1 MAKFEMSKA
10 FKEGALCD
18 IFIPIEKFVLVLKA
32 MREAGI
38 FRPVCKVKSMSLLL
52 FSKILVCL
60 ITLSYKISIPKC
72 QNVIV
77 SADQVSSLNAWSD
90 FKTAALSK
98 NLISTYFVSFA
109 FQIPAWRTWGPCTQN
124 RVRRLAQSVLNPCN
138 HRK

>member
-52 FSKILVCL
+52 FSKFF
-60 ITLSYKISIPKC
+60 
-72 QNVIV
+72 
-77 SADQVSSLNAWSD
+77 SLPN
-90 FKTAALSK
+90 
-98 NLISTYFVSFA
+98 NLIIQNKQTKMSKCHSFS
-109 FQIPAWRTWGPCTQN
+109 
-124 RVRRLAQSVLNPCN
+124 RLGLQS
-138 HRK
+138 

>member
-52 FSKILVCL
+52 FSK
-60 ITLSYKISIPKC
+60 Y
-72 QNVIV
+72 
-77 SADQVSSLNAWSD
+77 SSLPNTLMIQNKHTKMTKWHS
-90 FKTAALSK
+90 FSK
-98 NLISTYFVSFA
+98 L
-109 FQIPAWRTWGPCTQN
+109 
-124 RVRRLAQSVLNPCN
+124 RLQS
-138 HRK
+138 

>member
-52 FSKILVCL
+52 FSKVLNCRIIFSL
-60 ITLSYKISIPKC
+60 KMSIKMPKC
-72 QNVIV
+72 QSSNDKTVASFRIV
-77 SADQVSSLNAWSD
+77 H
-90 FKTAALSK
+90 
-98 NLISTYFVSFA
+98 
-109 FQIPAWRTWGPCTQN
+109 QIGLQNSCLGPFTQK
-124 RVRRLAQSVLNPCN
+124 RIMRLAQFVLKLNILGKKYV
-138 HRK
+138 HTHVVRFVW